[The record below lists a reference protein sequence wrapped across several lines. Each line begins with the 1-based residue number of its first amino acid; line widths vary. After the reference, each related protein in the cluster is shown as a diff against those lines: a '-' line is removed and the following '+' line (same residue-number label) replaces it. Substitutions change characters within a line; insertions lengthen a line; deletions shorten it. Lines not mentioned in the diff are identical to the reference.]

1 MQHERSSHSPNASGP
16 NASGPNASGPN
27 ASGPNA
33 SSPNASSPN
42 AFSPGAKPSAPAG
55 SQQGSRDATNNLRA
69 EGTTP
74 SNANPAQPGF
84 TAAGNAA
91 AQHAVSGASQL
102 DARQGDQRHGD
113 LKSGDLKSGD
123 LKSGEVKNGDQRNGD
138 LRPGLVNQ
146 LGGAMSKATSLQSYH
161 LLAFR
166 KALHPEFFG
175 IEGRQRVQHGD
186 YETEAWIF
194 RGGHSLRF
202 QLNGF
207 CMSEI
212 VVEHID
218 QIPDRGLIAALP
230 CAGERDFEE
239 KIADNLV
246 YMTTMQTETL
256 SDHLYL
262 GTYKEMMQHAREND
276 SLFAA
281 WTDSAGKPNLSLVD
295 VQHFRTEVHVQGYH
309 LRSDCGLVLRTQSMI
324 QIVTPKSTK
333 GGKGD
338 VKRGSRDGGLRD
350 GVQRKR

>member
-1 MQHERSSHSPNASGP
+1 MQNDHSNGNHKRAQAGRAAQDDRGSS
-16 NASGPNASGPN
+16 
-27 ASGPNA
+27 A
-33 SSPNASSPN
+33 SSPPQSR
-42 AFSPGAKPSAPAG
+42 AG
-55 SQQGSRDATNNLRA
+55 SINGSDAPNELRSSR
-69 EGTTP
+69 TP
-74 SNANPAQPGF
+74 DSGDAIRSEQHDSGF
-84 TAAGNAA
+84 TP
-91 AQHAVSGASQL
+91 SGASSL
-102 DARQGDQRHGD
+102 HAGSVD
-113 LKSGDLKSGD
+113 LK
-123 LKSGEVKNGDQRNGD
+123 
-138 LRPGLVNQ
+138 PGASAQ
-146 LGGAMSKATSLQSYH
+146 GGAAMSKVTSLQSYH
-161 LLAFR
+161 MLAFR

-207 CMSEI
+207 CMSEV

-239 KIADNLV
+239 KVAENLV

-281 WTDSAGKPNLSLVD
+281 WTDAAGKPNLSLID
-295 VQHFRTEVHVQGYH
+295 VQHFRTEAHVQGYH
-309 LRSDCGLVLRTQSMI
+309 LRSDCGLVLRTQSLV
-324 QIVTPKSTK
+324 QIVTPKPSK
-333 GGKGD
+333 GAKVND
-338 VKRGSRDGGLRD
+338 TRRPVRDG
-350 GVQRKR
+350 QPRKR

>member
-1 MQHERSSHSPNASGP
+1 VHRDIGSVVAEWLRGTPPGSEMQEAIRMAMHNESN
-16 NASGPNASGPN
+16 
-27 ASGPNA
+27 
-33 SSPNASSPN
+33 
-42 AFSPGAKPSAPAG
+42 
-55 SQQGSRDATNNLRA
+55 
-69 EGTTP
+69 E
-74 SNANPAQPGF
+74 SNANASHQPNGGVPASSVPSY
-84 TAAGNAA
+84 TASA
-91 AQHAVSGASQL
+91 GAST
-102 DARQGDQRHGD
+102 
-113 LKSGDLKSGD
+113 
-123 LKSGEVKNGDQRNGD
+123 
-138 LRPGLVNQ
+138 PT
-146 LGGAMSKATSLQSYH
+146 KASSLQNYH
-161 LLAFR
+161 MLAFR

-202 QLNGF
+202 TLNGF

-239 KIADNLV
+239 KVADNLV

-281 WTDSAGKPNLSLVD
+281 WTDAAGKPNLSLID
-295 VQHFRTEVHVQGYH
+295 VQHFRSEVHVQGYH

-324 QIVTPKSTK
+324 QVVAPKKSSGKSDPKAK
-333 GGKGD
+333 GAG
-338 VKRGSRDGGLRD
+338 RDATR
-350 GVQRKR
+350 RR

>member
-1 MQHERSSHSPNASGP
+1 MQNDHNDANHPGQYGNGQSGNQAGGAPFASPASSSGTGAPSRSS
-16 NASGPNASGPN
+16 
-27 ASGPNA
+27 
-33 SSPNASSPN
+33 
-42 AFSPGAKPSAPAG
+42 
-55 SQQGSRDATNNLRA
+55 
-69 EGTTP
+69 
-74 SNANPAQPGF
+74 
-84 TAAGNAA
+84 
-91 AQHAVSGASQL
+91 
-102 DARQGDQRHGD
+102 
-113 LKSGDLKSGD
+113 
-123 LKSGEVKNGDQRNGD
+123 
-138 LRPGLVNQ
+138 
-146 LGGAMSKATSLQSYH
+146 SLQNYH
-161 LLAFR
+161 MLAFR

-202 QLNGF
+202 TLQGF

-239 KIADNLV
+239 KVADNIV
-246 YMTTMQTETL
+246 FMTTMQTETL

-281 WTDSAGKPNLSLVD
+281 WTDAAGKPNLSLID
-295 VQHFRTEVHVQGYH
+295 VQHFRNEAHVQGYH

-324 QIVTPKSTK
+324 QIVAPKAARGAAAK
-333 GGKGD
+333 GAKADPRAKG
-338 VKRGSRDGGLRD
+338 VGRDLR
-350 GVQRKR
+350 RR

>member
-1 MQHERSSHSPNASGP
+1 MQNDHNE
-16 NASGPNASGPN
+16 
-27 ASGPNA
+27 
-33 SSPNASSPN
+33 
-42 AFSPGAKPSAPAG
+42 
-55 SQQGSRDATNNLRA
+55 
-69 EGTTP
+69 
-74 SNANPAQPGF
+74 SNPVGQPGSHGGGPG
-84 TAAGNAA
+84 AGNAFAGA
-91 AQHAVSGASQL
+91 AGGGLGAGTGVPS
-102 DARQGDQRHGD
+102 
-113 LKSGDLKSGD
+113 
-123 LKSGEVKNGDQRNGD
+123 RN
-138 LRPGLVNQ
+138 
-146 LGGAMSKATSLQSYH
+146 SSLQNYH
-161 LLAFR
+161 MLAFR

-202 QLNGF
+202 TLAGF

-239 KIADNLV
+239 KVADNIV
-246 YMTTMQTETL
+246 FMTTMQTETL

-281 WTDSAGKPNLSLVD
+281 WTDAAGKPNLSLID
-295 VQHFRTEVHVQGYH
+295 VQHFRNEAHVQGYH

-324 QIVTPKSTK
+324 QIVAPKSAKAAKADPRAK
-333 GGKGD
+333 GLG
-338 VKRGSRDGGLRD
+338 RDPR
-350 GVQRKR
+350 RR

>member
-1 MQHERSSHSPNASGP
+1 MQNEGNDMNFAPNGSGGAGQIPFSSSNAIGSG
-16 NASGPNASGPN
+16 AIGSGAIGSG
-27 ASGPNA
+27 AISSGTSSAGAPSKA
-33 SSPNASSPN
+33 SS
-42 AFSPGAKPSAPAG
+42 
-55 SQQGSRDATNNLRA
+55 
-69 EGTTP
+69 
-74 SNANPAQPGF
+74 
-84 TAAGNAA
+84 
-91 AQHAVSGASQL
+91 
-102 DARQGDQRHGD
+102 
-113 LKSGDLKSGD
+113 
-123 LKSGEVKNGDQRNGD
+123 
-138 LRPGLVNQ
+138 
-146 LGGAMSKATSLQSYH
+146 LQNYH
-161 LLAFR
+161 MLAFR

-202 QLNGF
+202 TLNGF

-239 KIADNLV
+239 KVAENLV

-281 WTDSAGKPNLSLVD
+281 WTDAAGKPNLSLID
-295 VQHFRTEVHVQGYH
+295 VQHFRHEVHVQGYH

-324 QIVTPKSTK
+324 QVVAPKAAK
-333 GGKGD
+333 GAKAD
-338 VKRGSRDGGLRD
+338 AKADAKSDSKSRGTGGNAT
-350 GVQRKR
+350 RKR